1 MTCQQAREQ
10 FLTPSAELESHLS
23 GCPACAAEASSLREV
38 WARMEGRL
46 EGMLPDEEPSPDV
59 SARFYSMLEGY
70 KQGQEAAKSK
80 ARWWQAW
87 MPHPAF
93 QAAMA
98 ALLLAVG
105 GLTGFLFTG
114 RTSTGGGAE
123 LADLRK
129 ELHSTR
135 QLMVLS
141 MMQQQSAS
149 ERIEG
154 VSITRRMTRPDPE
167 VKEALFEAVESDTDV
182 NVRLAALDALRPM
195 LSQPGLLKRL
205 LDSLMKQ
212 RSPMVQISMIDL
224 MVETKHREALNILQ
238 QVKADKDGNPTVRQR
253 AEWAIGQ
260 LGGEL

>member
-10 FLTPSAELESHLS
+10 FLTPSAEVDTHLS

-38 WARMEGRL
+38 WDRM
-46 EGMLPDEEPSPDV
+46 EGMLPEQEPAPEV
-59 SARFYSMLEGY
+59 SARFYAMLEGY
-70 KQGQEAAKSK
+70 KQGQEAAKSST
-80 ARWWQAW
+80 RWWQAW

-98 ALLLAVG
+98 VLLLCVG
-105 GLTGFLFTG
+105 GLTGFLVTG
-114 RTSTGGGAE
+114 RTTNGGAE

-129 ELHSTR
+129 EVHSTR

-154 VSITRRMTRPDPE
+154 VTFTRRMTRPDPE
-167 VKEALFEAVESDTDV
+167 IREALFQAVESDPNV

-205 LDSLMKQ
+205 LDSLIKQ
-212 RSPMVQISMIDL
+212 PSPMVQVSMIDL
-224 MVETKHREALNILQ
+224 MVEAKNRDALSVLQ
-238 QVKADKDGNPTVRQR
+238 KVKADKDANPAVRQR
-253 AEWAIGQ
+253 ADWAIGQ